1 MRKERG
7 ERKPL
12 LIITNGLSLSVEE
25 TPTLSFKS
33 FFLFAGNAQQHSQR
47 KEEGKGE
54 KSLALAPKKAIEEEE
69 NLLSFLHSVSE
80 LSFAGGLIE
89 NGASLSFPPVG
100 FLGGLN
106 YIEGR
111 ERGKKKTS
119 LFLGELEKREDG
131 RSPFSLFWPDCIITI
146 HPNALLENTLD

>member
-1 MRKERG
+1 MWKKPQRCLSKAFFFSRATHSSIRKENR
-7 ERKPL
+7 R
-12 LIITNGLSLSVEE
+12 
-25 TPTLSFKS
+25 
-33 FFLFAGNAQQHSQR
+33 
-47 KEEGKGE
+47 GKGG
-54 KSLALAPKKAIEEEE
+54 KKFGISAPKKAIEEEE
-69 NLLSFLHSVSE
+69 KNLLSFLHSVSE